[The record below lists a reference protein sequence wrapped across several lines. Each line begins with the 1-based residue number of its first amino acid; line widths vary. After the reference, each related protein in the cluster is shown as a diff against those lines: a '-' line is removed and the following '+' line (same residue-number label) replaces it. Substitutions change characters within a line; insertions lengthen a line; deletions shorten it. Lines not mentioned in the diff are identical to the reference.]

1 MKKFRLCLETCA
13 LDAVGAQ
20 YVRDILPGEIV
31 YTSEHHEGLQS
42 FLVKKIAKE
51 ESVLL
56 NIFIL
61 QDLILL

>member
-1 MKKFRLCLETCA
+1 MKKLSFVLETCA

-42 FLVKKIAKE
+42 FLLVKEKLRKKN
-51 ESVLL
+51 LC
-56 NIFIL
+56 F
-61 QDLILL
+61 